1 MKNFNKSIESGKTL
15 DVILSKISA
24 TNILSVEDMICVRG
38 GEGDGDDPIIIP
50 PIPPSK
56 QQ

>member
-1 MKNFNKSIESGKTL
+1 MKKLSQNPKNGKTL
-15 DVILSKISA
+15 DVILSKISEN
-24 TNILSVEDMICVRG
+24 NILTINEMIRVRG
-38 GEGDGDDPIIIP
+38 GEGGDDPIIVP